1 METYEYIFA
10 AVIIVAIL
18 IAASFL
24 TSITPQL
31 YRSTS
36 EIDQLK
42 MAAQKI
48 MVEILLN
55 PGYPPDWGKNIAIG
69 AGDLSSFGLA
79 AYTEF
84 TRSAYFLDPDKV
96 QRLSRDLPEQLYVPP
111 SRLLKLLNIGFE
123 YDIKIEFIPALNVN
137 IYRLNSNNISVKVS
151 SEHGMP
157 AVNANVTAKIFYVH
171 DGEIVFSEGS
181 GLTGST
187 GDCVIS
193 LQHSTP
199 ALLIVAVDHYG
210 VQMVKAE
217 YVGSPYIGYIIG
229 NFLLVGSSI
238 NVAGDRARQVSAVKF
253 SNGKLKLID
262 VGCSLKFHSDFSGR
276 LSYKVYDMGFE
287 EPYLVAAV
295 TLAEDGGLIAACKVI
310 PDSYGSSSGD
320 VYPPLAYMLE
330 RSVKIGPSAYTF
342 RLRVWKTS
350 W

>member
-48 MVEILLN
+48 LIEILLN
-55 PGYPPDWGKNIAIG
+55 PGNPPNWGKNIAIG
-69 AGDLSSFGLA
+69 AEDLSSLGLA
-79 AYTEF
+79 VYTEF
-84 TRSAYFLDPDKV
+84 TRSAYVLDPDKV

-111 SRLLKLLNIGFE
+111 SKLLKLLNIGFE

-137 IYRLNSNNISVKVS
+137 ISHSNSNKISVRVS
-151 SEHGMP
+151 SEQGMP
-157 AVNANVTAKIFYVH
+157 AVNANVTAKIFYLIN
-171 DGEIVFSEGS
+171 GKIVSSEGS
-181 GLTGST
+181 SSTGST

-199 ALLIVAVDHYG
+199 ALLIVAVDHHG
-210 VQMVKAE
+210 VQVVKAE
-217 YVGSPYIGYIIG
+217 YMGSPYIGYLIG
-229 NFLLVGSSI
+229 NFLLVNPSI
-238 NVAGDRARQVSAVKF
+238 NVAGDKTYQVSAVKF
-253 SNGKLKLID
+253 SNGSLKLINVD
-262 VGCSLKFHSDFSGR
+262 CRLEFRGDFSSRFG
-276 LSYKVYDMGFE
+276 YKVYDMSFE
-287 EPYLVAAV
+287 EPYLVAV
-295 TLAEDGGLIAACKVI
+295 ITLAEDGGLIAACKVV
-310 PDSYGSSSGD
+310 PNSYGSAAGD

-330 RSVKIGPSAYTF
+330 RSVKIGLSAYTF